1 MEFTQVVF
9 KKNKKNVFLKM
20 EKIPGKNN
28 HNGFAKIIKNLFH
41 DDFVFSA
48 SASGI
53 DRWYEKNKERRPS
66 SESEAGEQSSHEDAW
81 FEISSLRFKN
91 TVFKKNGKLEK
102 YIMGYIHSNNDLEEL
117 ERLISIYSDIF
128 TKTDSWRQR
137 GYIEKECRE
146 VFYKTE
152 LKNKIGKY
160 RCVHNKNKYKC
171 VDCGGSQICGH
182 KKRKYN
188 CPDCISSDFS
198 GAKICE
204 HKRMRA
210 FCKICNSLLS
220 ILPDGF

>member
-1 MEFTQVVF
+1 MSQMTALCSLMPGTTKVFTMRSGCVV
-9 KKNKKNVFLKM
+9 
-20 EKIPGKNN
+20 KIRSK
-28 HNGFAKIIKNLFH
+28 
-41 DDFVFSA
+41 VFS
-48 SASGI
+48 
-53 DRWYEKNKERRPS
+53 
-66 SESEAGEQSSHEDAW
+66 
-81 FEISSLRFKN
+81 SLVGSC
-91 TVFKKNGKLEK
+91 TICV
-102 YIMGYIHSNNDLEEL
+102 
-117 ERLISIYSDIF
+117 RLLY
-128 TKTDSWRQR
+128 SWRQR

-152 LKNKIGKY
+152 LKNKIVKY